1 MSISTQAST
10 ASTQAL
16 QSSHLLTPPRS
27 TTSRPHPPWTLRL
40 TELPPPPL
48 ILTTDH
54 PTTPRPTL
62 KLKPLRVRLRLRVR
76 LVRVTAL
83 RLRLKLVPS
92 TRPTQPTASSTSST
106 SSTGPTSSES
116 VPTTRFTW
124 PRSSRAFIVLSLSWL
139 MAFAESTF
147 SDRRGTRGDKLRGR
161 IRRGRGKWM
170 GKGNERIGQIGRR
183 AY

>member
-1 MSISTQAST
+1 MSTSTQAST
-10 ASTQAL
+10 ASTQVL
-16 QSSHLLTPPRS
+16 QSSHLPTPPRS
-27 TTSRPHPPWTLRL
+27 TTSRPHLPRTLRL
-40 TELPPPPL
+40 RELPPPPL

-83 RLRLKLVPS
+83 RLRLPLRLRLKLVPS
-92 TRPTQPTASSTSST
+92 TTPTQSTASSTSST

-124 PRSSRAFIVLSLSWL
+124 PHSLRAFIVLSLSLL
-139 MAFAESTF
+139 MAFAKSTF
-147 SDRRGTRGDKLRGR
+147 SD
-161 IRRGRGKWM
+161 
-170 GKGNERIGQIGRR
+170 
-183 AY
+183 